1 MSEFPGLAGIFAGV
15 KDTTWKYRE
24 VWFPSGQIRDPE
36 KPFRFIVDNKE
47 IQIPWDQADALVR
60 EIKRTSQKTGEYSG

>member
-1 MSEFPGLAGIFAGV
+1 MSEFPGIASIFQDAV
-15 KDTTWKYRE
+15 DNSWKRRE
-24 VWFPSGQIRDPE
+24 VWFPSGQVRSPD

-60 EIKRTSQKTGEYSG
+60 EIKRYSPKTGE